1 MNNSVVSYWNKK
13 KGKLIEKYPILTDR
27 DLRYRE
33 GKENEMMELVGFK
46 MGLTNQELL
55 SLIVSI

>member
-1 MNNSVVSYWNKK
+1 MVSYWNKK